1 MQTGNSRRYTELLL
15 LDGKGEGERG
25 DAIGDSAWFFA
36 RSEVRCII
44 LLEWIIHTRHL
55 HGMRKSRSFIN
66 SSPSREGDPWFASP
80 SQRPTLSP
88 PSPPPSEGRKEKRKK
103 GTREGEE
110 TSSFDNPLLS
120 HLVNARCAK
129 KFSLWES
136 HQNSIPPPLP
146 RFLYGILS
154 DRGFCFSPRRG
165 EIFRAILIP
174 VDWFDR
180 SQGALSLSLVSFARD
195 FRRKL
200 AFFSGFWKFSFPSS
214 LSSSNQANDKFLFS
228 FLSQVNVNF

>member
-1 MQTGNSRRYTELLL
+1 
-15 LDGKGEGERG
+15 
-25 DAIGDSAWFFA
+25 
-36 RSEVRCII
+36 
-44 LLEWIIHTRHL
+44 
-55 HGMRKSRSFIN
+55 MRKSRSFIN

-180 SQGALSLSLVSFARD
+180 SQGARALSLSFLLREIFDESWLFSRD
-195 FRRKL
+195 F
-200 AFFSGFWKFSFPSS
+200 GNFPSLLLFLLRIRQTTS
-214 LSSSNQANDKFLFS
+214 FSFLFS
-228 FLSQVNVNF
+228 HKWTLIFKFNSCQDLKNLKIDSLDF